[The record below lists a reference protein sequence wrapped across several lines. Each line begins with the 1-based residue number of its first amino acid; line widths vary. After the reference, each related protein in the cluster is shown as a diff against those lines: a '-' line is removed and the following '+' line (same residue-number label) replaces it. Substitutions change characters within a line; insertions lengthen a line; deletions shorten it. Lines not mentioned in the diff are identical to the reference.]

1 MDGYSSDNLPVTSGI
16 PQGTMLGPLLFLCY
30 INDLPECVSCNIR
43 LYADDVLLYNIIESE
58 KDCLQ
63 LQSDLNALEHWEKTW
78 QMKFNTL
85 KCQYIFYGNKWT
97 PIQKVYTIH
106 GEPLQQVSSI
116 KYLGVII
123 DKRITWNEHTDR
135 LVHKANKVGGFLYRN
150 FKNCPIHVKKK
161 CYETL
166 VRPILEYA
174 STVWSPYYI
183 KNINRIEAVQRR
195 MARFVFNDYDRTTSV
210 TELLRQLSWPSLQQ
224 RRLCDRTLMIFKI
237 IHNLVDIPVEPP
249 NFIPN
254 TIFTRGNTQKFIQL
268 QSNIDCYAKSF
279 FPEAIKI
286 WNSLPQL
293 MIDCNDAESFKHYI
307 CNYFDCIS

>member
-1 MDGYSSDNLPVTSGI
+1 MPRGLILQGI
-16 PQGTMLGPLLFLCY
+16 RKLCY

-43 LYADDVLLYNIIESE
+43 LYADDVLLYNIIELE

-85 KCQYIFYGNKWT
+85 KCQYISYGNKRT

-106 GEPLQQVSSI
+106 GKPLQQVSSI
-116 KYLGVII
+116 KYLGVTI

-174 STVWSPYYI
+174 S
-183 KNINRIEAVQRR
+183 RI
-195 MARFVFNDYDRTTSV
+195 
-210 TELLRQLSWPSLQQ
+210 
-224 RRLCDRTLMIFKI
+224 
-237 IHNLVDIPVEPP
+237 
-249 NFIPN
+249 
-254 TIFTRGNTQKFIQL
+254 
-268 QSNIDCYAKSF
+268 
-279 FPEAIKI
+279 
-286 WNSLPQL
+286 
-293 MIDCNDAESFKHYI
+293 
-307 CNYFDCIS
+307 

>member
-1 MDGYSSDNLPVTSGI
+1 
-16 PQGTMLGPLLFLCY
+16 
-30 INDLPECVSCNIR
+30 
-43 LYADDVLLYNIIESE
+43 
-58 KDCLQ
+58 
-63 LQSDLNALEHWEKTW
+63 
-78 QMKFNTL
+78 
-85 KCQYIFYGNKWT
+85 
-97 PIQKVYTIH
+97 
-106 GEPLQQVSSI
+106 
-116 KYLGVII
+116 
-123 DKRITWNEHTDR
+123 
-135 LVHKANKVGGFLYRN
+135 
-150 FKNCPIHVKKK
+150 
-161 CYETL
+161 
-166 VRPILEYA
+166 
-174 STVWSPYYI
+174 
-183 KNINRIEAVQRR
+183 

-286 WNSLPQL
+286 WNFLPQL